1 MHGGGVVTRR
11 IVALGVLVT
20 AVVVGLA
27 ACGGSGGGAGEAVT
41 SEAAS
46 TTTTRAA
53 TSTTAT
59 STTAAAPGAGAG
71 TQAGGPVRHVSEI
84 TAFRSPSGNIGC
96 YIAPDS
102 ARCDIRDR
110 NWTPP
115 APPADCDLDY
125 GQGVEVTPTGPASL
139 VCAGDTA
146 FDPTSPALA
155 YGESIQAGVI
165 RCTSSESGMDCT
177 STTSGHGFTISREA
191 YRVT

>member
-11 IVALGVLVT
+11 MVALGGLAAAAVL
-20 AVVVGLA
+20 GIA
-27 ACGGSGGGAGEAVT
+27 ACGGSGGGSGEVVT
-41 SEAAS
+41 SEATS

-59 STTAAAPGAGAG
+59 STTVAAPGAGG
-71 TQAGGPVRHVSEI
+71 GGPVRHVSEI

-102 ARCDIRDR
+102 ARCDIRER

-125 GQGVEVTPTGPASL
+125 GQGVEVGPTGAASL

-146 FDPTSPALA
+146 FDATSPALA

-177 STTSGHGFTISREA
+177 STASGHAFTISREA
-191 YRVT
+191 YRVS